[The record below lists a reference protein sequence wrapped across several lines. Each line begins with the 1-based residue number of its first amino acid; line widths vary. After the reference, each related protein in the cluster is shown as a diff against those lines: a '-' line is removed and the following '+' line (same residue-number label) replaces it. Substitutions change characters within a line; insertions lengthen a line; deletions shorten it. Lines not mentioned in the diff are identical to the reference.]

1 MLIVKNMTNSNNL
14 IGNNK
19 KGIESLKEKC
29 LFNTLN
35 ANNRT
40 FCVLIV

>member
-1 MLIVKNMTNSNNL
+1 MFIVKNMTNRNNMMR
-14 IGNNK
+14 NNK

-29 LFNTLN
+29 LFSAIY

>member
-1 MLIVKNMTNSNNL
+1 MFIVKNMTNSNNM
-14 IGNNK
+14 IRNNK

>member
-1 MLIVKNMTNSNNL
+1 MLIVKNMKNSNNM
-14 IGNNK
+14 IRKNK

-29 LFNTLN
+29 FFNALN

>member
-1 MLIVKNMTNSNNL
+1 MLFVENMTNSNNMVE
-14 IGNNK
+14 NNK
-19 KGIESLKEKC
+19 KNIESLKEKC
-29 LFNTLN
+29 LFNALN

>member
-1 MLIVKNMTNSNNL
+1 MTNSNNL

-19 KGIESLKEKC
+19 KGIESLKETC
-29 LFNTLN
+29 LFNALK